1 MDIEDIKNEL
11 KKRLS
16 EERYKHSVG
25 TMKSAGELAQRY
37 GEDEEEA
44 KLAGLIHDM
53 AKELYREEMDKCI
66 EKYNIEIDEI
76 EKYQMP
82 LLHAKIGAAIA
93 KDEFGVSE
101 KVQNAIKYHTTG
113 NIEMDKFAKIVF
125 IADKI
130 EENRDYENV
139 EIVRKFATENLDK
152 TMMYILN
159 SNIQKSISR
168 NRTIHPNTTEL
179 RNKLII
185 ERIEKTKNQA

>member
-159 SNIQKSISR
+159 SNIQKSILR